1 MKRHQ
6 RELAGRILR
15 GLVIGLAA
23 GIVVLL
29 LGNLWPG
36 LLAGA
41 RWASREL
48 FDPIGQVFLRLL
60 FFVIV
65 PLVFASLAAGVAQL
79 GRPGRLGPL
88 ALRTFALFFA
98 NMAIAVAIGFTL
110 MNLLHPGDRLGT
122 EAMGR
127 LLSDQAGL
135 AQKHAAAA
143 GQTQG
148 GLSLASVVDM
158 FMPKNLFGAVVGN
171 QRGMIGEVLP
181 LILFAILVGA
191 AAMGLPEEKRLK
203 LQGVFE
209 TLAELMIRIV
219 DFALRLAPYA
229 VPAMIF
235 SVVLKIGFGVIVT
248 LGLFVGGCLVAMLL
262 HLTIVMSL
270 WLRFL
275 AKRSP
280 LEFFR
285 KVRTVLVTAFS
296 TSSSNATL
304 PAALECAV
312 KDLGLR
318 PSIAGFVLPLGT
330 TMNMS
335 GTALF
340 EGCTVLFVAQAY
352 GVPLGVGQ
360 QLTLLVLAVLSAV
373 AVAGIPGA
381 SLPLI
386 AGLLAGFGIPPE
398 GIGIV
403 IGVDRILDM
412 SRTMVNVGCDMVTTV
427 VVDAWTPV
435 LDADDAKVNTRKA

>member
-1 MKRHQ
+1 MRGHQ
-6 RELAGRILR
+6 RELAARILW
-15 GLVIGLAA
+15 GLVIGLVA
-23 GIVVLL
+23 GVAVLL
-29 LGNLWPG
+29 LGKPWPG
-36 LLAGA
+36 LLTGA
-41 RWASREL
+41 RWLSRDV
-48 FDPIGQVFLRLL
+48 FDPFGQVFLRLL

-79 GRPGRLGPL
+79 GSPGRLGPL

-98 NMAIAVAIGFTL
+98 NMAIAVGLGFCL
-110 MNLLHPGDRLGT
+110 MNWLKPGASLGGEAVARLM
-122 EAMGR
+122 A
-127 LLSDQAGL
+127 DQAAV
-135 AQKHAAAA
+135 AQKHALAANQA
-143 GQTQG
+143 TAPLTLG
-148 GLSLASVVDM
+148 SIVDM
-158 FMPKNLFGAVVGN
+158 FMPKNLLGAIVGD

-181 LILFAILVGA
+181 LILFSILVGA
-191 AAMGLPEEKRLK
+191 AAMGMSEEKRLR
-203 LQGVFE
+203 LQGLFE
-209 TLAELMIRIV
+209 TLAELMVKIV

-235 SVVLKIGFGVIVT
+235 SVVMKIGFGVVVT
-248 LGLFVGGCLVAMLL
+248 LGLFVVGCLAAMLL
-262 HLTIVMSL
+262 HLTLVMSL
-270 WLRFL
+270 WLRFF
-275 AKRSP
+275 ARRSP
-280 LEFFR
+280 LEFLR

-304 PAALECAV
+304 PAALECATR
-312 KDLGLR
+312 DLGVR

-373 AVAGIPGA
+373 AVAGIPGG

-412 SRTMVNVGCDMVTTV
+412 SRTLVNVGCDMVTTV
-427 VVDAWTPV
+427 VVDAWTPTTEKDR
-435 LDADDAKVNTRKA
+435 LTADFH